1 MPCLACFRSISK
13 QVGCQDAKDS
23 IRVSGCI
30 DNTMIKKEYRGLF
43 GRRAFVRKTI
53 LGIAFDPRV
62 PFLSDQRNICV
73 IFDSG

>member
-1 MPCLACFRSISK
+1 
-13 QVGCQDAKDS
+13 
-23 IRVSGCI
+23 
-30 DNTMIKKEYRGLF
+30 MIKKEYRGLF